1 MIDTE
6 LHTHTHTEDA
16 SGRLELSRPPL
27 NHQAIFL
34 EGEETQAEIEK
45 DVENEHLDFEWIDAQ
60 DRPSHEALVASYKR
74 RDR

>member
-1 MIDTE
+1 MKDAE
-6 LHTHTHTEDA
+6 LHTHTDTEDA
-16 SGRLELSRPPL
+16 SGSVELRRPPL
-27 NHQAIFL
+27 NHQETFF
-34 EGEETQAEIEK
+34 EGGEKEAEIEK

>member
-1 MIDTE
+1 VE
-6 LHTHTHTEDA
+6 L
-16 SGRLELSRPPL
+16 RRPPL

-34 EGEETQAEIEK
+34 EGGEKEAEIEK

-60 DRPSHEALVASYKR
+60 DRPSHEALVASYNR

>member
-6 LHTHTHTEDA
+6 LHTHTDTEDA
-16 SGRLELSRPPL
+16 SGRVEVGRPPL
-27 NHQAIFL
+27 NHQATFL
-34 EGEETQAEIEK
+34 EGGEKEAEIEK

>member
-1 MIDTE
+1 ME
-6 LHTHTHTEDA
+6 L
-16 SGRLELSRPPL
+16 RRPPL
-27 NHQAIFL
+27 NHQASFL
-34 EGEETQAEIEK
+34 EGEEKEADIEK